1 MPPPPCVISSA
12 GMQEETN
19 DRQAAGERSKIPFGD
34 VLVALGVLALGGY
47 FLQGAFE
54 VRLISGYDRV
64 GPRFFPYLVA
74 GGLLLC
80 GVLLLIEALGGRAAK
95 PEAEEDADPDVP
107 ADLKPILILSVALL
121 ANIFL
126 IERIGFVLSSAL
138 LFWGVC
144 LGFGSRRFLRDI
156 LSGLAL
162 ALTAYLTFTR
172 LLDLNLPAGFLPL
185 LSLWAGLR

>member
-1 MPPPPCVISSA
+1 
-12 GMQEETN
+12 MQEDTN
-19 DRQAAGERSKIPFGD
+19 DRPTAGERPKVPFGD
-34 VLVALGVLALGGY
+34 VLVALGILALGGY
-47 FLQGAFE
+47 FLQGAFK
-54 VRLISGYDRV
+54 VRILSGYDRI

-74 GGLLLC
+74 AGLLLC
-80 GVLLLIEALGGRAAK
+80 GVLLLVQALRGRAAE
-95 PEAEEDADPDVP
+95 PEPEEDADPDAP
-107 ADLKPILILSVALL
+107 ADWKPILILSVALL
-121 ANIFL
+121 VDILL
-126 IERIGFVLSSAL
+126 IELIGFVLSSAL

-185 LSLWAGLR
+185 LSMLTGA